1 MWRIMPVAGDATNA
15 KIWQESKIHVV
26 EAAIW
31 ATDRPVLLSD
41 SFQQL
46 APSFLYKRRIAD
58 LQVVKDVTGSGA
70 LGVTTKCLESLGCPT
85 PWAPRS
91 KEQAAL
97 LDAERSPAGGNA
109 LMDQQEGRQAAL
121 LDAEHPPVEHNA
133 SDASG
138 QLVATFDDAK
148 QLASIA
154 PPGARDNGRSLQ
166 VILSCS
172 DGGSDE
178 KDCRSKIKAQV
189 SRLAHT
195 SGWRPTVSVIYTN

>member
-1 MWRIMPVAGDATNA
+1 
-15 KIWQESKIHVV
+15 
-26 EAAIW
+26 
-31 ATDRPVLLSD
+31 
-41 SFQQL
+41 
-46 APSFLYKRRIAD
+46 
-58 LQVVKDVTGSGA
+58 
-70 LGVTTKCLESLGCPT
+70 
-85 PWAPRS
+85 
-91 KEQAAL
+91 
-97 LDAERSPAGGNA
+97 
-109 LMDQQEGRQAAL
+109 MDQQEGRQAAL